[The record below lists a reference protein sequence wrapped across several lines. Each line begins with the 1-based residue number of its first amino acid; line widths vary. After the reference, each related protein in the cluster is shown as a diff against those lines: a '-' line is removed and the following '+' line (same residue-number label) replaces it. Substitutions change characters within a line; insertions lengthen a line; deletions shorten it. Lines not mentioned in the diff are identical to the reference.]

1 MIEKKKIES
10 YKDLEIWKKG
20 VRFAIEIYK
29 ITSEFPVQEQF
40 GLTNQLRRSAYS
52 IPANVA
58 EGFGRGSTKNYQQF
72 LKIARG
78 SLNEVETFLHIGLG
92 IGLIDK
98 IKFEN
103 LIEKTTELG
112 KMIHGLIKKLTPEK

>member
-1 MIEKKKIES
+1 MS
-10 YKDLEIWKKG
+10 
-20 VRFAIEIYK
+20 
-29 ITSEFPVQEQF
+29 
-40 GLTNQLRRSAYS
+40 QLRRSAYS